1 MSENWQQLW
10 QAHDPASEKPEDW
23 LGYAR
28 ALVHGAGDAASEA
41 ERLQQAAMALMQ
53 AQRLGAK
60 ADNLES
66 QVESWLQEDLETAM
80 NALNISA

>member
-1 MSENWQQLW
+1 MSESWQQVW

-28 ALVHGAGDAASEA
+28 ALVQGAGDAASEA

-60 ADNLES
+60 IDNLES
-66 QVESWLQEDLETAM
+66 KVESWLQDDLEAAM